1 MIVFLKLSLSGGVD
15 MKNAGDALIYRTSGL
30 IVLISS
36 IVMIA
41 LMVTGG
47 CGGNGSNTPPSATG
61 FPPECGSPNID
72 LSCPAGSFLDFD
84 CYSYDCGIL
93 DNSTEPPG
101 EVDSFHIIFV
111 RSCAETDCFSLEC
124 MDLKQGARTVAEEA
138 SITFDEINGMPVGED
153 EEGETGFVFSITG
166 SIEIDG
172 SEFGLDCVS
181 GPVP

>member
-1 MIVFLKLSLSGGVD
+1 

-36 IVMIA
+36 IAMIA
-41 LMVTGG
+41 LMVAGG
-47 CGGNGSNTPPSATG
+47 CDGNGDNSPPPGATG

-72 LSCPAGSFLDFD
+72 LGCPAGSFLDFD
-84 CYSYDCGIL
+84 CYSYDCDIL

-101 EVDSFHIIFV
+101 EVDTFHIIFV

-153 EEGETGFVFSITG
+153 VEGETGFVFSIIG
-166 SIEIDG
+166 SIEIEG
-172 SEFGLDCVS
+172 EQFGLTCVS
-181 GPVP
+181 GPIP

>member
-1 MIVFLKLSLSGGVD
+1 
-15 MKNAGDALIYRTSGL
+15 
-30 IVLISS
+30 
-36 IVMIA
+36 
-41 LMVTGG
+41 
-47 CGGNGSNTPPSATG
+47 
-61 FPPECGSPNID
+61 
-72 LSCPAGSFLDFD
+72 
-84 CYSYDCGIL
+84 
-93 DNSTEPPG
+93 
-101 EVDSFHIIFV
+101 
-111 RSCAETDCFSLEC
+111 

>member
-1 MIVFLKLSLSGGVD
+1 MD
-15 MKNAGDALIYRTSGL
+15 MKNEGDVLIGRASSL

-36 IVMIA
+36 IAMIA

-47 CGGNGSNTPPSATG
+47 CESNNSGNPSTTPSPSPSPQVTG

-72 LSCPAGSFLDFD
+72 LGCPAGSFLDFD
-84 CYSYDCGIL
+84 CYSYDCDIL

-101 EVDSFHIIFV
+101 EVDSFRIIFV

-124 MDLKQGARTVAEEA
+124 LDLKQGARTVAEEA

-153 EEGETGFVFSITG
+153 VEGETGFVFSIIG
-166 SIEIDG
+166 SIEIEG
-172 SEFGLDCVS
+172 EVFGLDCES